1 MLLAFLKMF
10 SFENQ
15 KQAEKGLYVRTIM
28 PEANEWI
35 GGIDYDLR
43 GKDRQTR
50 IIADYFYL
58 PIFEDDLKT
67 KSEAKR
73 TAITNLSLLLQD
85 KQITQSEYRFEL
97 QKLGFGD
104 GKEIPPPAD
113 DNQSDVETLA
123 AQAQLRGWDAR
134 KKQPKKNLLCR
145 TNQSTKCLLMC
156 R

>member
-1 MLLAFLKMF
+1 
-10 SFENQ
+10 
-15 KQAEKGLYVRTIM
+15 
-28 PEANEWI
+28 
-35 GGIDYDLR
+35 
-43 GKDRQTR
+43 
-50 IIADYFYL
+50 
-58 PIFEDDLKT
+58 LKT

-123 AQAQLRGWDAR
+123 AQAQLRGSVGGVQGILNIQASVAAGTSTR
-134 KKQPKKNLLCR
+134 ESALGILTVVYGFTPEQASEILGQPSQQ
-145 TNQSTKCLLMC
+145 NQQ
-156 R
+156 